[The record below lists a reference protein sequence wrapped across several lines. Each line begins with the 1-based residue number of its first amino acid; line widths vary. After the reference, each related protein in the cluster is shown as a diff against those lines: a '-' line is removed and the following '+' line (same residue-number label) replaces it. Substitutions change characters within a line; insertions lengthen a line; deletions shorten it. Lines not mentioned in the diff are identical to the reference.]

1 MRCEAIYSTAMNRIF
16 VTFLSVLLSAFW
28 AAFASAADP
37 FTVTDIPVDATGDNA
52 IEAQTT
58 AISEGQVYASEIL
71 VARVTIPS
79 ERASKGVPPL
89 TPEIVAPMIRA
100 LSVANEKRSTNRY
113 LGDITVAFN
122 PSQVQ
127 QFLRSSGLTMVTTQ
141 SRDRMVLPV
150 YNGQIWSNNN
160 WTRAWASNAFSNS
173 LTPIRPFDYASGNSA
188 IIDSGAASEANLA
201 ALRQV
206 GARFGVEQILVAEA
220 SGGSGNV
227 SVKLTDIALD
237 TGQKRNLGR
246 ISSPD
251 FTSAAW
257 ESAERVENDWKE
269 ASVSLAQNAE
279 TMSVSVLYRSHQDW
293 MQLQDVINNSS
304 QIQDARLD
312 ALSKD
317 GALMNITYGGDLE
330 KLANELAFKGVEM
343 KRDPKL
349 GVIIYRRGRI

>member
-1 MRCEAIYSTAMNRIF
+1 MIRFTYILIF
-16 VTFLSVLLSAFW
+16 ILGSMFW
-28 AAFASAADP
+28 AALSWAADP

-52 IEAQTT
+52 IQAQTE

-71 VARVTIPS
+71 IARVTIAS
-79 ERASKGVPPL
+79 ERSSKGVPPL
-89 TPEIVAPMIRA
+89 TPEVVAPMIRA

-127 QFLRSSGLTMVTTQ
+127 QFLRSNGLTMVTTQ
-141 SRDRMVLPV
+141 SRDRMVLPI
-150 YNGQIWSNNN
+150 YNGRIWTDNA
-160 WTRAWASNAFSNS
+160 WTNAWARNAFSNS
-173 LTPIRPFDYASGNSA
+173 LTPIRPFEASAGSSA
-188 IIDSGAASEANLA
+188 TIDADAASAGNLV

-246 ISSPD
+246 ISAPD
-251 FTSAAW
+251 FISAAW

-269 ASVSLAQNAE
+269 ASVSLAKNAE
-279 TMSVSVLYRSHQDW
+279 TMAVSVLYRSHQDW

-317 GALMNITYGGDLE
+317 GALMNITYGGDLQ

-349 GVIIYRRGRI
+349 GMIIYRRGRI